1 MPLVL
6 VLPIFELGPRASE
19 DDPLAGD
26 APRADLAGVEVLD
39 DVRRDQRGEHEDA
52 DGRVGVVADL
62 VRALLAARER
72 DDVALAQLLLA
83 LVRAQ
88 RRLAA
93 EDDRP
98 FLVRVVG
105 VKWPLL
111 VPRLDLVHARADQLG
126 VGVRADPGVLEA
138 PALALFRA
146 IPLVCV
152 EIEDLHAAS
161 LVARFGCYRTAGKQ
175 LPVPSE
181 TTSTVPSTT
190 LMAVSSSIAYAGPDK
205 PAAHRSAAA
214 IVFVGRS
221 GFSTC
226 GKIENSTSPSASSP
240 PSGGVQMTKSSP
252 ILGVITMLP
261 ALNPTQTVSSD
272 GKRSANPDSRIQWH
286 RYNESPPFTSR
297 ASVSLTRGTQ
307 SSSSMLGSAVSSSTP
322 RDFQPN
328 SIIGQRGSCPLM
340 KFHALGGPAMG
351 CPYDAVGMQRALD
364 SAIGLPSRS
373 TSASWMLVF
382 LMPADVRRNF
392 MPPPWSRCCRRER
405 SSGLRISIR

>member
-1 MPLVL
+1 MANLDGLLVL

-52 DGRVGVVADL
+52 DGRVRVVADL

-83 LVRAQ
+83 LARAQ

-111 VPRLDLVHARADQLG
+111 VTRLDLVHARADQLG

-161 LVARFGCYRTAGKQ
+161 LVGSHRRPSCRPALALVIPTAVGA
-175 LPVPSE
+175 PVE
-181 TTSTVPSTT
+181 EG
-190 LMAVSSSIAYAGPDK
+190 IDG
-205 PAAHRSAAA
+205 AAA
-214 IVFVGRS
+214 RS
-221 GFSTC
+221 
-226 GKIENSTSPSASSP
+226 SASA
-240 PSGGVQMTKSSP
+240 
-252 ILGVITMLP
+252 I
-261 ALNPTQTVSSD
+261 
-272 GKRSANPDSRIQWH
+272 
-286 RYNESPPFTSR
+286 SR
-297 ASVSLTRGTQ
+297 AFAR
-307 SSSSMLGSAVSSSTP
+307 
-322 RDFQPN
+322 
-328 SIIGQRGSCPLM
+328 
-340 KFHALGGPAMG
+340 
-351 CPYDAVGMQRALD
+351 
-364 SAIGLPSRS
+364 
-373 TSASWMLVF
+373 
-382 LMPADVRRNF
+382 
-392 MPPPWSRCCRRER
+392 
-405 SSGLRISIR
+405 